1 MNDQLPS
8 QDLKPG
14 SLFKPQLPPF
24 FPQHVCMLSCFSCVQ
39 LCAGKNTRE
48 AAKTSSRV
56 SSQLGDRTHV
66 SCSSCIAGRF
76 FTAEPPRKPPFPS
89 THPHTL
95 RGCSGTKSQP
105 LLPPSLTQTVPPTQT
120 PPILC
125 ARGLNGAQVGPLPA
139 AGAAQRTGP
148 AKRPP
153 PSMSRRPQ
161 AGDSLLTCLKQT
173 SIAVTD
179 MEKLLY
185 VQQHSCGQM
194 DSAEETGSGLPG
206 LQRQL
211 PLHLGQAHS

>member
-125 ARGLNGAQVGPLPA
+125 ARGLNGAQW
-139 AGAAQRTGP
+139 
-148 AKRPP
+148 
-153 PSMSRRPQ
+153 
-161 AGDSLLTCLKQT
+161 
-173 SIAVTD
+173 
-179 MEKLLY
+179 
-185 VQQHSCGQM
+185 
-194 DSAEETGSGLPG
+194 GSGWPPTSSWSCTENRTCQKTPAQHELTTPGWGLPPY
-206 LQRQL
+206 LSEANQ
-211 PLHLGQAHS
+211 HCCH